1 MPPQLILNVDDREV
15 NRYIRTRILQQAGYR
30 VIEADS
36 GRGALEL
43 FQEQRPSLVLLDLNL
58 PDING
63 LEVCRSMRAMDPGGS
78 IVIVHISAT
87 STETGDQVR
96 GLDNGAHAYLTD
108 PVDEALLVATVRSLL
123 ALRNTSPSAPRA
135 EYLAVSGELDKPAVS
150 VRGRTHVTNPALA
163 AGMNEAADYNLT
175 ARELEVLGL
184 MAAGQTTKELAYN
197 LGISFKTAACHRN
210 RILGKFGAHNTA
222 EVISRAI
229 ATGLIT
235 V

>member
-1 MPPQLILNVDDREV
+1 
-15 NRYIRTRILQQAGYR
+15 
-30 VIEADS
+30 
-36 GRGALEL
+36 
-43 FQEQRPSLVLLDLNL
+43 
-58 PDING
+58 
-63 LEVCRSMRAMDPGGS
+63 
-78 IVIVHISAT
+78 
-87 STETGDQVR
+87 
-96 GLDNGAHAYLTD
+96 
-108 PVDEALLVATVRSLL
+108 
-123 ALRNTSPSAPRA
+123 
-135 EYLAVSGELDKPAVS
+135 
-150 VRGRTHVTNPALA
+150 
-163 AGMNEAADYNLT
+163 MNEAADYNLT